1 MRVHQHAPMGAGEV
15 DFDAVFAALAA
26 AGFDGT
32 LTHCVFGWEERA
44 SEIVA
49 ADRATIT
56 DLVSKHFG
64 SDTALESPSGR
75 TSP

>member
-1 MRVHQHAPMGAGEV
+1 MGAGEV

-44 SEIVA
+44 AEIVT
-49 ADRATIT
+49 ADRDAIT
-56 DLVSKHFG
+56 ALVAKHFG
-64 SDTALESPSGR
+64 SDTVLEPPPGR
-75 TSP
+75 TTP

>member
-1 MRVHQHAPMGAGEV
+1 MT
-15 DFDAVFAALAA
+15 A
-26 AGFDGT
+26 AGAPLTGRTVRLEVRAHPFDG
-32 LTHCVFGWEERA
+32 GWEERA